1 MTNILAGTTPAQ
13 GLREWGELAFTS
25 FSEGLASRGSE
36 SGPAPGMLPLR
47 PKRKDS
53 SYPLPPPSLAKLYPP
68 ELGRDKRDGMGDGPE
83 RVARTQDAI
92 AGRQLAGLPGQ
103 VFAAAH
109 LACLSLS
116 LISFHKVLT
125 CTRRLRSCCGL
136 ACRPLTSHCLCGL
149 RRSEMPRGTQEPG
162 AEQPLLE
169 GSARAWSP
177 PLPLGSTLQ
186 PKRWLSDSRQGLSF
200 LI

>member
-1 MTNILAGTTPAQ
+1 M
-13 GLREWGELAFTS
+13 REWGELAFTS

-47 PKRKDS
+47 QKRKDS

-83 RVARTQDAI
+83 RVARTQDAV

-103 VFAAAH
+103 VFAAAG

-125 CTRRLRSCCGL
+125 CTHRLRSCCDSPVGRSPRIVC
-136 ACRPLTSHCLCGL
+136 ADSDDPRCPEGL
-149 RRSEMPRGTQEPG
+149 RSLGPSIPSLRDRHAPG
-162 AEQPLLE
+162 ALPCPWGPRCSQ
-169 GSARAWSP
+169 SA
-177 PLPLGSTLQ
+177 GC
-186 PKRWLSDSRQGLSF
+186 
-200 LI
+200 

>member
-1 MTNILAGTTPAQ
+1 MSWPLLLSQKALLLEAQSLALLQACF
-13 GLREWGELAFTS
+13 R
-25 FSEGLASRGSE
+25 
-36 SGPAPGMLPLR
+36 LR

-83 RVARTQDAI
+83 RMARIQDAI

-103 VFAAAH
+103 VFAATR

-125 CTRRLRSCCGL
+125 YTRRLRSCCGL
-136 ACRPLTSHCLCGL
+136 ACRPLASHCLRGL
-149 RRSEMPRGTQEPG
+149 
-162 AEQPLLE
+162 
-169 GSARAWSP
+169 
-177 PLPLGSTLQ
+177 
-186 PKRWLSDSRQGLSF
+186 
-200 LI
+200 